1 VTTDLTKTQDQP
13 EPQAGPVAATAAT
26 AATAETAAAPAAPA
40 PGTEP
45 APDSVPDPAGSG
57 KGRWIALGLVG
68 VLVAVATGYGIGE
81 AILANEKAP
90 AAPVAV
96 SAPVPTPPAIGVR
109 PDGSHFGPLSAL
121 LLPVPATMSLGSD
134 DPAFGNDTVL
144 AAGQYQAF
152 FNDDFADLSGSDRS
166 RLGGLLDVS
175 GLNGAAL
182 RTYMVSDQME
192 AEVGMFQMTR
202 DRVVADS
209 ALQQELVNATGGFAG
224 SVGVTGFPQAHCYLP
239 PLQQGYRLDY
249 MNCDAVIGDLLVTMH
264 AYGVAPLDS
273 TGAASL
279 FQQQLARLGNSESQT

>member
-1 VTTDLTKTQDQP
+1 MTTDLTKTQDQP
-13 EPQAGPVAATAAT
+13 EPQPQPQPQMPPELQSEPTPESAPTAPT
-26 AATAETAAAPAAPA
+26 APR
-40 PGTEP
+40 
-45 APDSVPDPAGSG
+45 
-57 KGRWIALGLVG
+57 KGRWIALGLAG

-90 AAPVAV
+90 AVVATAP
-96 SAPVPTPPAIGVR
+96 APAPAPAIGVR

-144 AAGQYQAF
+144 APAQYQAF
-152 FNDDFADLSGSDRS
+152 FNEDFAELSGSDRS
-166 RLGGLLDVS
+166 RLNGLLDVS

-192 AEVGMFQMTR
+192 LEVGMFQMTR
-202 DRVVADS
+202 NRVVADS
-209 ALQQELVNATGGFAG
+209 ALRQELANATGGFTG

-239 PLQQGYRLDY
+239 PLQQGDRLDY

-264 AYGVAPLDS
+264 AYGVGPLDS
-273 TGAASL
+273 TDAAGL
-279 FQQQLARLGNSESQT
+279 FQQQLTRLGNSESQV

>member
-1 VTTDLTKTQDQP
+1 MTTDLTKTQDQP
-13 EPQAGPVAATAAT
+13 EPQPQPQPQMPP
-26 AATAETAAAPAAPA
+26 ELQS
-40 PGTEP
+40 EP
-45 APDSVPDPAGSG
+45 APESAPTAPR
-57 KGRWIALGLVG
+57 KGRWIALGLAG

-90 AAPVAV
+90 AVVATAP
-96 SAPVPTPPAIGVR
+96 APAPAPAIGVR

-144 AAGQYQAF
+144 APAQYQAF
-152 FNDDFADLSGSDRS
+152 FNEDFAELSGSDRS
-166 RLGGLLDVS
+166 RLNGLLDVS

-192 AEVGMFQMTR
+192 LEVGMFQMTR
-202 DRVVADS
+202 NRVVADS
-209 ALQQELVNATGGFAG
+209 ALRQELANATGGFTG

-239 PLQQGYRLDY
+239 PLQQGDRLDY

-264 AYGVAPLDS
+264 AYGVGPLDS
-273 TGAASL
+273 TDAAGL
-279 FQQQLARLGNSESQT
+279 FQQQLTRLGNSESQV